1 MRTVRPKSRNKIKV
15 KEFIIKELPKLFDE
29 EPELK
34 VYVAS
39 LFKDQFADKSE
50 TEKRIEQILQEIKD
64 LREESERRWQESERR
79 WQELKEESERRWE
92 EHSRAIKNLMEELIK
107 LRKRQDIQIGALG
120 ARWGLKSERSFRNAL
135 KGLLEESFPIKVERY
150 VEVDREGEVFEGQAG
165 ELIELDLII
174 KDGEVIVGEL
184 KSSVSVADVWLF
196 EKKVR
201 FYEKKEGKKVTK
213 KVIISPMIDPRA
225 KGLIERLGII
235 AYTDVPESEESFI

>member
-15 KEFIIKELPKLFDE
+15 KEFIIKELPKLFE
-29 EPELK
+29 KEPELK

-64 LREESERRWQESERR
+64 LREESEKR